1 MNLNIR
7 ISSTFYR
14 VKYTDGMYSQ
24 YTCEMETVSLQR
36 KDTQGPFR
44 KRVKK
49 PVSCLKGSLNLPA
62 VEICWNSGSANTEN
76 LQGRTNAY
84 SLAVILS
91 CYQLVGAQD
100 WHRDIWLPKFAIGL
114 KLMTNFLQME
124 ISVLPSSTTIQSQ
137 KTTQKLIL

>member
-1 MNLNIR
+1 MNLNIH

-62 VEICWNSGSANTEN
+62 VEICWKI
-76 LQGRTNAY
+76 QGQQTLKTFR
-84 SLAVILS
+84 
-91 CYQLVGAQD
+91 VG
-100 WHRDIWLPKFAIGL
+100 
-114 KLMTNFLQME
+114 QMHT
-124 ISVLPSSTTIQSQ
+124 L
-137 KTTQKLIL
+137 